1 MSRGESQSLVQL
13 LHAHDND
20 SELLMKKDEEY
31 AQYIA
36 ANNSDEYRRRVVQDD
51 VIEQES
57 VPLSHLGVSAQ
68 SERIESHT
76 AFEQMYT
83 SLYDTNVNAV
93 IPSVTPEEA
102 L

>member
-1 MSRGESQSLVQL
+1 
-13 LHAHDND
+13 
-20 SELLMKKDEEY
+20 MKKDEEY

>member
-1 MSRGESQSLVQL
+1 MGRGESQSLVQL
-13 LHAHDND
+13 LPAHDND

>member
-1 MSRGESQSLVQL
+1 M
-13 LHAHDND
+13 
-20 SELLMKKDEEY
+20 
-31 AQYIA
+31 
-36 ANNSDEYRRRVVQDD
+36 QDD